1 MVQPTATPPNDDVRV
16 APRFIA
22 GVDGGGS
29 GTRVRLQ
36 AVAGAT
42 LGRGQAGP
50 SALTQGVAQA
60 WRHIVEALDA
70 AFRDAGV
77 ARPAN
82 GEIALGLGLAG
93 VESEANRQAFVAACP
108 GFARCVLFG
117 DAQTT
122 LQGAFGRQPGIV
134 IAAGTGSVGLARWRD
149 GSLHHAGGWGFPAG
163 DEGSGAWLGLRAV
176 QVAQRALDGRAAA
189 GALAHAVWQVTGGSE
204 SSLLRWWEAAGQHA
218 YARLAP
224 LVFDAAQ
231 RGDGAASALLNAA
244 AAELAA
250 LAQALSAAQPPA
262 AEPLPIVLTGGIG
275 PLLRERWPAAL
286 RARVVE
292 PQGDSSDGALALLRD
307 ALAADGVL

>member
-1 MVQPTATPPNDDVRV
+1 MPASHPSV

-29 GTRVRLQ
+29 GTRVLLH
-36 AVAGAT
+36 ALGGAT

-60 WRHIVEALDA
+60 WRHIVQALDA
-70 AFRDAGV
+70 AFRDAGI
-77 ARPAN
+77 ARTINA
-82 GEIALGLGLAG
+82 EIALGLGLAG
-93 VESEANRQAFVAACP
+93 VESDANRQAFLAADP

-122 LQGAFGRQPGIV
+122 LHGAFGLHPGIV

-149 GSLHHAGGWGFPAG
+149 GSLHHVGGWGFPAG
-163 DEGSGAWLGLRAV
+163 DEGGGAWLGMHAV

-189 GALAHAVWQVTGGSE
+189 GPLAHAVWQVTGGSE

-218 YARLAP
+218 YAQLAP
-224 LVFDAAQ
+224 LVFDSAQ
-231 RGDGAASALLNAA
+231 RGDSTALALLDAA

-250 LAQALSAAQPPA
+250 LAQALSAAAPPA
-262 AEPLPIVLTGGIG
+262 EEPLPVVLTGGIG
-275 PLLRERWPAAL
+275 LRLRARWPAAL
-286 RARVVE
+286 RARLVE
-292 PQGDSSDGALALLRD
+292 AQGDSADGALALLCE
-307 ALAADGVL
+307 ALAAEGLLP